1 MVLQCWSYASY
12 PKSTALFSHNFLLS
26 LSDSKPHHQSCN
38 YNANYK
44 FSLPLL
50 GMPSKSCKT
59 STSSKFSCF
68 LNVGL
73 EDIAGIA
80 QNKVLI
86 AAGVSA
92 AIGQLS
98 KPFTS
103 VLLYGKD
110 FDFKAAFRAG
120 GFPSTHSSVCFCPF
134 PFYYIHVYIFLNF
147 VAAYCQLI
155 VFTKAV
161 VSTATCLALERGF
174 SDSIFG
180 LSVVYAGLVMYDSQD
195 LGSCQQFF
203 NLYCSCTF
211 TFDG

>member
-120 GFPSTHSSVCFCPF
+120 GFPSTHSS
-134 PFYYIHVYIFLNF
+134 
-147 VAAYCQLI
+147 
-155 VFTKAV
+155 AV